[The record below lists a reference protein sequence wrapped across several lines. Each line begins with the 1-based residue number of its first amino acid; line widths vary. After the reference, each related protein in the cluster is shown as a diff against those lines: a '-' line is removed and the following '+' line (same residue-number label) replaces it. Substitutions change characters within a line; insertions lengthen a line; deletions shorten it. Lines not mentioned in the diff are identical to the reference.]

1 MARRLRRE
9 ADQPFLVV
17 EHGQLRPWSTCLPEW
32 PSGSKYV
39 GSVWGLASV
48 GSVLIAED
56 LLLLLTDDTSG
67 RLSTPAA
74 KAEILL
80 AGANLVDL
88 ALMGRVDIS
97 RAVKPIPFLGI
108 NRTVDRLIVRD
119 RSPTGDAVLDA
130 ALQIASRG
138 QGRLSWVLR
147 QRGKNLQMT
156 LYKRLVSSGMIRH
169 EQRTILAVAMV
180 DRWPAQDSR
189 HKVEVRRRV
198 IQALVEQTTPDTR
211 SAALIALLHTIEHEP
226 AIVDS
231 RYARFRSRNAV
242 DIELFSI
249 RSQVL
254 GRGEEIAKSTWA
266 PEAIRNSIDAIIA
279 TTRDQALN
287 TIAKVAG

>member
-180 DRWPAQDSR
+180 DWWPAQDSR

-254 GRGEEIAKSTWA
+254 GRGKEIAKSTWA